1 MKIKQLKNKKIF
13 LNSSA
18 KGMSQKVIQL
28 DDPSSENGQRTKLTG
43 AYSIPEQFRR
53 ELTEEAESYEDPLTR
68 QVQKKAISARENS
81 YQQRKYDTLH
91 ELEDVSNGSKPSSYR
106 EAMTNRFKD
115 RQKQEQEGEITT
127 EESQQLRKRDRTPP
141 RRERKRRWD
150 VKDPDA
156 EAEEPKRKSRW
167 EDEPEEKSP
176 PTPVI
181 DGIPLTEENLNIL
194 LPSGFRKIQPPA
206 DYKPDP
212 SIPPDLT
219 SFNSLTNVD
228 QYMIPDESTLRQ
240 EFKFFNPQLIHDVP
254 GLKEIQFFKET
265 DMKVFGKLITTKDT
279 NLDTLSNDERKE
291 IQCMKLILMIKN
303 GSPQVRK
310 VSLRQLQENARYFGA
325 DHIFNVILPLLMS
338 KSLED
343 QERHLLVKVVG
354 RVLFR
359 LDELIRPYAHK
370 ILVVIMPLLID
381 EDMVTRLEGREIISN
396 LSKAAGLAHMIS
408 VLRPDI
414 DHSDD
419 YVRNTVARTFAVIA
433 SSLGIQSLLPFLRA
447 VCGSKK
453 SWLARHTGV
462 KIVQQIAILM
472 GSSILPYLNGLVGC
486 VSKAITDENLSVRT
500 LAATAISNL
509 AEASAPYGFDVFE
522 KVLDPL
528 WQGVRRHRGRGLA
541 AFLRAIGYIIPLMDE
556 EYSNY
561 YTREV
566 FRVLTREFS
575 SPEDEMKRTVLRIV
589 KQCCSMELVDG
600 RLFREGK
607 IIDEFFSNF
616 WKRRTALD
624 TRIERM
630 CVDASVSLANK
641 IGPNGV
647 IEHILVPMKDESE
660 AFRRMAVETASKVV
674 TSLGSF
680 DLDDRT
686 VQRLLDGLL
695 FTFQRQTTDDRVVL
709 NGFGSILVSLGVRV
723 KPHIMNIMSAL
734 LYRLKNKTPEVR
746 QQAADLIARSS
757 VVLKICGEEDLL
769 VRLSSILYE
778 ALGEVY
784 PDVLGS
790 ILTALRSVIR
800 NLGVE
805 MTNPPISQ
813 ILATLTPILR
823 NRHEKVQETTINLIG
838 DIADRGKEYINH
850 REWMRISFELLEML
864 KARKKQIRKSAN
876 TTFGLIA
883 RAIGPADVL
892 VTLLNNLRVQERQL
906 RVCTAVAIGIV
917 AETCSPYTVLPAM
930 MNEYRY
936 FDRNVQNGI
945 LKSMSFMFEYIGDMG
960 ADYVYAVLTLLQ
972 DAFTDRDLVHRQIA
986 ATVVKHMALGCAGLG
1001 YEDAFVH
1008 YLNLIWPNVLETS
1021 PHVIVRIL
1029 ESVEAIRVA
1038 IGYGIVM
1045 NYVVAGLFHPASKVR
1060 HAYWQVHNSMY
1071 LNNSDALVP
1080 YYPRLDRV
1088 GKELKAE
1095 EPRVCF
1101 DKTDYSVKELDLWL

>member
-1 MKIKQLKNKKIF
+1 
-13 LNSSA
+13 
-18 KGMSQKVIQL
+18 MSNRVIQYE
-28 DDPSSENGQRTKLTG
+28 DRKVDGGHTTKLTG
-43 AYSIPEQFRR
+43 GYSIPQQFRQ
-53 ELTEEAESYEDPLTR
+53 ELSDEAETYEDPLTR
-68 QVQKKAISARENS
+68 KANQKAISARENS
-81 YQQRKYDTLH
+81 YQQRKYDSMH
-91 ELEDVSNGSKPSSYR
+91 RLEDESQSEGYR
-106 EAMTNRFKD
+106 KTMEQRFKGKKD
-115 RQKQEQEGEITT
+115 QEQEDNT
-127 EESQQLRKRDRTPP
+127 QNDNQVQKRDRTPP

-150 VKDPDA
+150 VGASEEP
-156 EAEEPKRKSRW
+156 EVSEEPKRKSRW
-167 EDEPEEKSP
+167 EEEPAVQTSQI
-176 PTPVI
+176 PVV

-194 LPSGFRKIQPPA
+194 LPSGFRKIPA
-206 DYKPDP
+206 PLDYKPDD

-228 QYMIPDESTLRQ
+228 QYVIPEESTLVQ
-240 EFKFFNPQLIHDVP
+240 EFKYHNPQLIHDVP
-254 GLKEIQFFKET
+254 GLKEIQFFKEA
-265 DMKVFGKLITTKDT
+265 DMKVFGKLITTKDV
-279 NLDTLSNDERKE
+279 NVETLSNDQKKE

-359 LDELIRPYAHK
+359 LEELIRPYAHK

-419 YVRNTVARTFAVIA
+419 YVRNTVARTFAVVA

-486 VSKAITDENLSVRT
+486 IGRLISDENLNVRT
-500 LAATAISNL
+500 MAAMAISNL
-509 AEASAPYGFDVFE
+509 AESSAPYGFDAFE
-522 KVLDPL
+522 KILDPL
-528 WQGVRRHRGRGLA
+528 WQGLRRHRGRGLA
-541 AFLRAIGYIIPLMDE
+541 AFLRALGYIIPLMDE

-575 SPEDEMKRTVLRIV
+575 SPEDEMKRTVLRIIN
-589 KQCCSMELVDG
+589 QCCSIEVVDG
-600 RLFREGK
+600 RVFKEGK
-607 IIDEFFSNF
+607 LVQEFFQNF
-616 WKRRTALD
+616 WNRRTALD
-624 TRIERM
+624 SRISRM
-630 CVDASVSLANK
+630 CVDASVSLSNK
-641 IGPNGV
+641 IGPNAV
-647 IEHILVPMKDESE
+647 IGQMLVPMKDESE
-660 AFRRMAVETASKVV
+660 TFRRMAVETSSRIVQQH
-674 TSLGSF
+674 GSF

-686 VQRLLDGLL
+686 VERLLDALL
-695 FTFQRQTTDDRVVL
+695 FSFQHQTLDDSVVL
-709 NGFGSILVSLGVRV
+709 NGFGNILVSLGVRI
-723 KPHIMNIMSAL
+723 KPHLMSIMSAV

-746 QQAADLIARSS
+746 QQAADLIARTS
-757 VVLKICGEEDLL
+757 VVLKICDQEDML

-778 ALGEVY
+778 SLGEVY

-790 ILTALRSVIR
+790 ILNAMRSVIQ

-805 MTNPPISQ
+805 LVNPPIAQ

-838 DIADRGKEYINH
+838 DIADKGKEYINH

-917 AETCSPYTVLPAM
+917 ADTCSPYTVLPAL
-930 MNEYRY
+930 MNEYRF
-936 FDRNVQNGI
+936 FDRNVQNGV
-945 LKSMSFMFEYIGDMG
+945 LKSLSFMFEYIGDMG
-960 ADYVYAVLTLLQ
+960 GDYVYAVLTLLQ
-972 DAFTDRDLVHRQIA
+972 DAFTDRDLVHRQTA
-986 ATVVKHMALGCAGLG
+986 STVVKHMALGCAGLG
-1001 YEDAFVH
+1001 YEDAFLH
-1008 YLNLIWPNVLETS
+1008 YLNLIWPNVMESS

-1038 IGYGIVM
+1038 VGYGIVM
-1045 NYVVAGLFHPASKVR
+1045 NYAISGLYHPASKVR
-1060 HAYWQVHNSMY
+1060 HAYWQIHNSMY

-1080 YYPRLDRV
+1080 YHPRLEAI
-1088 GKELKAE
+1088 GEELK
-1095 EPRVCF
+1095 PTPPQVCF
-1101 DKTDYSVKELDLWL
+1101 DTTDYSVQELDMWI